1 MPATNNMSVFTTKIQ
16 NNPDLAKNYLFLVNF
31 KFDNKSLEDLLDAEE
46 LLLRAKT
53 ASLPSKSIGELTT
66 EFMGSKLVYPG
77 KATVDGDLSITFD
90 EFQDMKISRI
100 LHKWS
105 NLVFNHAIGQ
115 DFDAQGITGGA
126 YSNYLK
132 DYTATVI
139 VDLYDSTLTQKL
151 PISYKFRFCWPKE
164 ISAFELSMEGQDK
177 VTRQCVLKYST
188 YEVISNVG

>member
-1 MPATNNMSVFTTKIQ
+1 MPAVNNMSVFTTKIQ
-16 NNPDLAKNYLFLVNF
+16 NNQDLAKNYLFLVNF
-31 KFDNKSLEDLLDAEE
+31 KFDNKTLEDLLDSEE
-46 LLLRAKT
+46 MLLRAKT
-53 ASLPSKSIGELTT
+53 ATLPSKSISELTT

-132 DYTATVI
+132 DYTATII
-139 VDLYDSTLTQKL
+139 VDLYKSSLTEKL

-164 ISAFELSMEGQDK
+164 IAAAELNMEGSDK
-177 VTRQCVLKYST
+177 IQRSVTFKYST

>member
-1 MPATNNMSVFTTKIQ
+1 MPAVNNMSVFTTKIQ
-16 NNPDLAKNYLFLVNF
+16 NNQDLAKNYLFLVNF
-31 KFDNKSLEDLLDAEE
+31 KFDNKTLEDLLDAEE
-46 LLLRAKT
+46 MLLRAKT
-53 ASLPSKSIGELTT
+53 ATLPSKSISELST

-164 ISAFELSMEGQDK
+164 IAAAELNMEGSDK
-177 VTRQCVLKYST
+177 IQRSVTFKYST

>member
-16 NNPDLAKNYLFLVNF
+16 NNQDLAKNYLFLVNF

-46 LLLRAKT
+46 MLLRAKT
-53 ASLPSKSIGELTT
+53 ASLPTKTIGELTT

-132 DYTATVI
+132 DYSATII
-139 VDLYDSTLTQKL
+139 VDLYDSTMTQKL

-164 ISAFELSMEGQDK
+164 IAAAELNMEGSDK
-177 VTRQCVLKYST
+177 IQRSVTFKYST

>member
-1 MPATNNMSVFTTKIQ
+1 MPAVNNMSVFTTKIQ
-16 NNPDLAKNYLFLVNF
+16 NNQDLAKNYLFLVNF
-31 KFDNKSLEDLLDAEE
+31 KFDNKTLEDLLDAEE
-46 LLLRAKT
+46 MLLRAKT

-164 ISAFELSMEGQDK
+164 IAAAELNMEGSDK
-177 VTRQCVLKYST
+177 ITRQVTFKYST

>member
-1 MPATNNMSVFTTKIQ
+1 MPAVNNMSVFTTKIQ
-16 NNPDLAKNYLFLVNF
+16 NNQDLAKNYLFLVNF
-31 KFDNKSLEDLLDAEE
+31 KFDNKSLEDLLDSEE
-46 LLLRAKT
+46 MLLRAKT
-53 ASLPSKSIGELTT
+53 ASLPAKSIGELTT

-132 DYTATVI
+132 DYTATII
-139 VDLYDSTLTQKL
+139 VDLYDSTLTSKL

-164 ISAFELSMEGQDK
+164 IAAAELQMEGQDK
-177 VTRQCVLKYST
+177 VTRQVTFRYST
-188 YEVISNVG
+188 FEVISNVG

>member
-16 NNPDLAKNYLFLVNF
+16 NNQDLAKNYLFLVNF

-53 ASLPSKSIGELTT
+53 ASLPAKSIGELTT

-132 DYTATVI
+132 DYSATII
-139 VDLYDSTLTQKL
+139 VDLYDSTLTSKL

-164 ISAFELSMEGQDK
+164 ISNFELSMEGQDK
-177 VTRQCVLKYST
+177 VTRQVTFKYST